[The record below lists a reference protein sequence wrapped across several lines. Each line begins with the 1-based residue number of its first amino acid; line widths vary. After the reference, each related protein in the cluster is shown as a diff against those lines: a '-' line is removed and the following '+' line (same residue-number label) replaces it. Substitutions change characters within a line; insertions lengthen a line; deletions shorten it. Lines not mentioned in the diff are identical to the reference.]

1 MEKPNAVLP
10 HNETSLSLKRREA
23 RTLLPRGQTWR
34 PGAHSAQGEK
44 DTRRGVPWMGK
55 VQNRHSHR
63 EWVPGCQ
70 GVGVTAHVDGAA
82 FWGEETSGI
91 RGDGCTT

>member
-34 PGAHSAQGEK
+34 PRCSVREA
-44 DTRRGVPWMGK
+44 DTEGHTVWDSMDGKCPEQAYPETKSGFLVVRGW
-55 VQNRHSHR
+55 
-63 EWVPGCQ
+63 
-70 GVGVTAHVDGAA
+70 
-82 FWGEETSGI
+82 
-91 RGDGCTT
+91 